1 MPCCKDWQQSSW
13 MQLVFGLQSVL
24 WFLFSLQTTDVW
36 NFWKKSMV
44 GLGAVMV
51 FNNGLFYKTHCTLDR
66 VALPVW
72 LIWRAVK
79 ICNRFGAHDNGWIWT
94 TLRQMISFASFF
106 SEEWSSY
113 KLAGLNPCL
122 SLSKYKGLYCRSLLS
137 SSSVVLYKYLGI
149 FTCCIVYLF
158 GCSHVSSRTT
168 LLVTMMI

>member
-1 MPCCKDWQQSSW
+1 MR
-13 MQLVFGLQSVL
+13 LVFGLQSVL

-51 FNNGLFYKTHCTLDR
+51 LNNGLYYKTHCTLDS
-66 VALPVW
+66 ATLPVW

-79 ICNRFGAHDNGWIWT
+79 ICNRFGAHNNGWIWT
-94 TLRQMISFASFF
+94 TLSQMISFASFF

-137 SSSVVLYKYLGI
+137 SSRVVLYTSSVVV
-149 FTCCIVYLF
+149 TCPQERL
-158 GCSHVSSRTT
+158 CS
-168 LLVTMMI
+168 LQ